1 VWQEAGWL
9 GIVFALGAITGAS
22 EITTRYRDEP
32 LRAVA
37 NRYGGLYLLLN
48 GVIALAAYGLLLR
61 YPTRILPDLQGDRL
75 ILALIAGLSAML
87 VMRSKLLTVQ
97 SESGQ
102 DYSIGPAAVIES
114 FLALL
119 DRKIDR
125 QRASKRQ
132 RLVHGSLGAV
142 AEFALAA
149 AYLEASLL
157 SFQNLSE
164 QEKRDIAQ
172 VIEQYRARIEW
183 PERLRVMAIGF
194 AFLTIAGE
202 ENFSE
207 VIGTM
212 KNYLDAEVPVDD
224 A

>member
-1 VWQEAGWL
+1 V
-9 GIVFALGAITGAS
+9 T
-22 EITTRYRDEP
+22 
-32 LRAVA
+32 

-48 GVIALAAYGLLLR
+48 GLIALAAYGLLLR
-61 YPTRILPDLQGDRL
+61 YPGQILPGLQDDRL
-75 ILALIAGLSAML
+75 MLALVAGLSALL
-87 VMRSKLLTVQ
+87 VMRSKLLIFKG
-97 SESGQ
+97 ENGQ
-102 DYSIGPAAVIES
+102 EYSIGPAAVIES
-114 FLALL
+114 FLSLL

-132 RLVHGSLGAV
+132 KLVHDSLGGVSA
-142 AEFALAA
+142 FGLAA

-164 QEKRDIAQ
+164 AEKRDIAL
-172 VIEQYRARIEW
+172 VIEQYRTRAEW

-202 ENFSE
+202 ENFAE

-212 KNYLDAEVPVDD
+212 KHYLEAEGGLTPPPPPV
-224 A
+224 